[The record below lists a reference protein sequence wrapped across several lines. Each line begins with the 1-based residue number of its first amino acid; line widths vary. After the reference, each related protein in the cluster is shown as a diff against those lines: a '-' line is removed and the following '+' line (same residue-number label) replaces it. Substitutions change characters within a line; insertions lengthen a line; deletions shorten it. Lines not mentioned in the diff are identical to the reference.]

1 MGIKAG
7 CQTLKQYQIVVEFM
21 FDGVRR
27 AYDLQ
32 ILYVMKV
39 IEQLGTDK
47 AIELLEEASKRQG
60 IIIAREMRRKL
71 PKDLSSIEIGAEVY
85 RRFMEDAGAEIK
97 IHKQDE
103 TSVTFLIERCPFFE
117 AFLDVGVDCGM
128 FLNGLCT
135 HLTLPSIQATLVEFD
150 EKLRVEPVLTREAAE
165 DFCLERVFLAE

>member
-1 MGIKAG
+1 
-7 CQTLKQYQIVVEFM
+7 M

-47 AIELLEEASKRQG
+47 ALDLLDEAAQRQG
-60 IIIAREMRRKL
+60 VLVARELRRKL
-71 PKDLSSIEIGAEVY
+71 PEGLSSIEIGAEVY

-103 TSVTFLIERCPFFE
+103 QSVTFLINRCPFFE

-135 HLTLPSIQATLVEFD
+135 HLTLPSIQATLTEFD
-150 EKLRVEPVLTREAAE
+150 PKLRVEPVLTRETAE
-165 DFCLERVFLAE
+165 EFCLERVFLSE

>member
-1 MGIKAG
+1 
-7 CQTLKQYQIVVEFM
+7 M

-47 AIELLEEASKRQG
+47 ALELLEEASKRQG
-60 IIIAREMRRKL
+60 VIIAREMRRKL
-71 PKDLSSIEIGAEVY
+71 PKDLSSLQIGAEVY
-85 RRFMEDAGAEIK
+85 RRFLEDAGAEIK

-103 TSVTFLIERCPFFE
+103 HSVTFLINRCPFFE

-135 HLTLPSIQATLVEFD
+135 HLTLPSIQATLNEFD
-150 EKLRVEPVLTREAAE
+150 QKLRVEPVLTRESAE
-165 DFCLERVFLAE
+165 EFCLERVYITE